1 MAATVETASGSTASD
16 DLWEA
21 SLRGLAWLARI
32 EELGSVDS
40 IWPIS
45 SSYSNWLM
53 AHTHRRSCLYYAG
66 FESVCAR
73 EPKRWHGPRCRCCRA
88 RFPN

>member
-1 MAATVETASGSTASD
+1 MAATVETTSGSAASD
-16 DLWEA
+16 DLREA
-21 SLRGLAWLARI
+21 SLRGLAWLART

-40 IWPIS
+40 IWSIS
-45 SSYSNWLM
+45 GSYSNWLM
-53 AHTHRRSCLYYAG
+53 AHIHLSSCPYYAG
-66 FESVCAR
+66 FGSVYAR